1 MTPIIY
7 YTRHIFGIESKAMEP
22 RHSFLSNISAFRK
35 TYCRY
40 SMFIMAF
47 NPPSLLEAQFY
58 TIWLKVYV

>member
-1 MTPIIY
+1 MTPIMY
-7 YTRHIFGIESKAMEP
+7 YLGHIFGTKSKAIEP

-47 NPPSLLEAQFY
+47 KTPTLLEAQFY